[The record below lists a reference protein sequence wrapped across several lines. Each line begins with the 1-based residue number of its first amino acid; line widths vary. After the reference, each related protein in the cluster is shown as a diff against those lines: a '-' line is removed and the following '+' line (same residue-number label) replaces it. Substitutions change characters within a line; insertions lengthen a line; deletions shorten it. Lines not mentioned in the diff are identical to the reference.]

1 MAVTASPT
9 NSVTADTQKSRSL
22 PACAFYRAIGWSLE
36 TFIELLV
43 RFTGRRVRRADAP
56 WLDCPLGDS
65 VLIGTGIYDRIAREE
80 NLELRVMPDAG
91 LIADFSA
98 LGGPSFDP
106 DLVHPRVRHFYEH
119 AAQYQ
124 LEAWSDVAFVGKFF
138 LWLLVEFISQ
148 RMDQLN
154 FPISPL
160 EMAGG
165 MTSQIIQLTAPAAGQ
180 VVYTGWLRKLKSSG
194 LVMFAGIY
202 SLARIPG
209 EENPCVKVT
218 FPDRGSANVYLRP
231 INHPDGS
238 FGLHS
243 TGSKF
248 GKSGFYRLVASGA
261 DHLYVR
267 NFTTLHELF
276 HVYEDKEGV
285 LRTDHTISFLGMTI
299 VRLHYKV
306 TPTRI

>member
-1 MAVTASPT
+1 MAVTAPPT
-9 NSVTADTQKSRSL
+9 NAVSSHPRKPRSVLNSG
-22 PACAFYRAIGWSLE
+22 FHRAMGWLLE
-36 TFIELLV
+36 TVIELLV
-43 RFTGRRVRRADAP
+43 RVTGRRVRRADAP

-65 VLIGTGIYDRIAREE
+65 VLIGTGIYDRIAREHD
-80 NLELRVMPDAG
+80 LEPSLVPDAG
-91 LIADFSA
+91 LIADFAA
-98 LGGPSFDP
+98 LRGPSFDP
-106 DLVHPRVRHFYEH
+106 DRVHPRVRHFYEH

-124 LEAWSDVAFVGKFF
+124 LEAWSDVALIGKFF

-165 MTSQIIQLTAPAAGQ
+165 MTSQIIQLRATGTGQ

-209 EENPCVKVT
+209 EDNPCVKVT

-243 TGSKF
+243 TG
-248 GKSGFYRLVASGA
+248 
-261 DHLYVR
+261 
-267 NFTTLHELF
+267 
-276 HVYEDKEGV
+276 
-285 LRTDHTISFLGMTI
+285 
-299 VRLHYKV
+299 
-306 TPTRI
+306 

>member
-1 MAVTASPT
+1 MPVTASPT
-9 NSVTADTQKSRSL
+9 NSVTSDTQKTRALL
-22 PACAFYRAIGWSLE
+22 PSAFYRAIGWSLE

-43 RFTGRRVRRADAP
+43 RSTGRRVRRADAL

-80 NLELRVMPDAG
+80 NLELRLMPDAG

-98 LGGPSFDP
+98 LRGPSFDP
-106 DLVHPRVRHFYEH
+106 DLIHPRVRHFYEH

-124 LEAWSDVAFVGKFF
+124 LEAWSDVALVGKFF

-165 MTSQIIQLTAPAAGQ
+165 MTSQIIQLTAPATGQ

-209 EENPCVKVT
+209 EKNPCVKVT

-248 GKSGFYRLVASGA
+248 GKSGFYRLAASGA

-267 NFTTLHELF
+267 NFTTLHEIF
-276 HVYEDKEGV
+276 HVYEDKERV